1 LGNFLR
7 VLLRNYLRF
16 FTGKF
21 AVDLFLLLAENSAGK
36 FPADFTNRRKQLPT
50 EVLAGSP
57 NLQEIRPNLQENPQ
71 VNRKFLVVI
80 YDISRNT
87 SHHLLKN

>member
-50 EVLAGSP
+50 KVLAGNP
-57 NLQEIRPNLQENPQ
+57 NLQEIPQETCFLRNFSPNLQENPQ
-71 VNRKFLVVI
+71 VNKKFLVV
-80 YDISRNT
+80 SG
-87 SHHLLKN
+87 LK